1 MDPLQTVDRASSGS
15 HTERVAGAGTANEEA
30 ATDRIERLRAERNNL
45 RQQLEADELEAEVE
59 QLRRLLDAG
68 ATPVGSAADLRES
81 TPSAPNSEADSVPRA
96 IASRPRLKEPTPF
109 KGDTIKE
116 ARNFIRD
123 LEVIFALAASTYP
136 TDREKV
142 LYGVMFLA
150 GEAHESWHQN
160 YSINDLEGHTF
171 EDFARFVRDA
181 VGDPI
186 NRSIDVTLQYD
197 RIRQKENQTVQ
208 AFATELSLLE
218 DQMAPYTEAQRVRH
232 LLAKLLPSL
241 RSAIIKFHN
250 IPEDRQ
256 SLVALAAR
264 IETTDRGVGTS
275 QAASW
280 RQASGSRSGESKR
293 KRQKTDPHSPTGRSA
308 GAPSKPKEQQ
318 GAAKADLSQVECYG
332 CHKKGHYKTDCKE
345 RHLWSAGGEQAV
357 RQVAEQSKRK
367 GKGSSLAESRN

>member
-1 MDPLQTVDRASSGS
+1 MSDRASSGS
-15 HTERVAGAGTANEEA
+15 HTERVGEARAANEESA
-30 ATDRIERLRAERNNL
+30 NDRIERLRIERDIL

-59 QLRRLLDAG
+59 QLRRLRDAG
-68 ATPVGSAADLRES
+68 ATPAASVPEETQS
-81 TPSAPNSEADSVPRA
+81 ISSAPNSEVDGVSRA
-96 IASRPRLKEPTPF
+96 VASRPRLKEPALF

-123 LEVIFALAASTYP
+123 LEVIFALSASTYP

-160 YSINDLEGHTF
+160 NSINDLDGYAF
-171 EDFARFVRDA
+171 ERFAQFVRDA
-181 VGDPI
+181 VGDPV

-197 RIRQKENQTVQ
+197 RIRQKEGQTVQ

-232 LLAKLLPSL
+232 LLAKLLPSI
-241 RSAIIKFHN
+241 RSAIIKFHA

-264 IETTDRGVGTS
+264 IETTDRGASGTH
-275 QAASW
+275 AASW
-280 RQASGSRSGESKR
+280 RLANESRYGPPKR
-293 KRQKTDPHSPTGRSA
+293 KRQRIGGSSPPRRSA
-308 GAPSKPKEQQ
+308 GAPQKQNERQVASKV
-318 GAAKADLSQVECYG
+318 DISQVECYG
-332 CHKKGHYKTDCKE
+332 CRKRGHYKADCKE
-345 RHLWSAGGEQAV
+345 RHLWNAGGAPAV
-357 RQVAEQSKRK
+357 RQVAELPHRK
-367 GKGSSLAESRN
+367 EKGSNLAEGRN